1 MEIYS
6 NSREKSILI
15 AVNFNNL
22 WTDIFN
28 YTFIANGEPLSLTNR
43 AQWGCH
49 NVCGVL
55 VCVCEDYCN
64 QVKHF
69 EMQNISFSCVNSTS
83 SSGTMNIFWITYPDK
98 IHQFQFQFKF
108 IYKAL

>member
-28 YTFIANGEPLSLTNR
+28 YTFIANGEPYHWLIVQNED
-43 AQWGCH
+43 AQC
-49 NVCGVL
+49 
-55 VCVCEDYCN
+55 VCVCVCVCVWGLLQSSE
-64 QVKHF
+64 HF

-83 SSGTMNIFWITYPDK
+83 SSGTMNIFWIYLSWQ
-98 IHQFQFQFKF
+98 IHQFQFQ
-108 IYKAL
+108 IYL